1 MRIPAWTMLSLLLA
15 VVGFG
20 ETAEDRASLLRT
32 TAAIRSAFARGDVE
46 AIAALHDPTVV
57 KYFGGSN
64 VVLGRENL
72 IKGLVDTFKNAK
84 MEFIENRVESTLF
97 HGDTAVE
104 TSILAIKVTFK
115 DGRPPTV
122 SRGRA
127 MVVYVRSASSPTGWV
142 SIREMAQAAP
152 EEK

>member
-1 MRIPAWTMLSLLLA
+1 MKTLRWTVILLFLA
-15 VVGFG
+15 VVCYG
-20 ETAEDRASLLRT
+20 ETASDRASLLKT
-32 TAAIRSAFARGDVE
+32 TAAIRDAFGRGDVA
-46 AIAALHDPTVV
+46 AIAALHDPAIE

-72 IKGLVDTFKNAK
+72 IKGLRETFKNSRF
-84 MEFIENRVESTLF
+84 EFIENKVESTLF
-97 HGDTAVE
+97 HGDMAIE
-104 TSILAIKVTFK
+104 TSIFAIRVTFK
-115 DGRPPTV
+115 DGRPAVV

-127 MVVYVRSASSPTGWV
+127 MVVYVKSTTSPTGWV